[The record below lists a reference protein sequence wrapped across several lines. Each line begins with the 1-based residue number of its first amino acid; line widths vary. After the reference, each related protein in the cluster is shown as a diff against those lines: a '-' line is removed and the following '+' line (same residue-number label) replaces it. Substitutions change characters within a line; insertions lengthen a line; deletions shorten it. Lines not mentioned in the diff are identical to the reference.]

1 MNAEV
6 LFLGETALNSVNF
19 LFLLS
24 SVENYL
30 TLSYMSLHLK
40 IPFKVYAVDLL
51 TLHSQSTA
59 LKVMSEQSLSITG
72 TFSG

>member
-1 MNAEV
+1 
-6 LFLGETALNSVNF
+6 
-19 LFLLS
+19 
-24 SVENYL
+24 
-30 TLSYMSLHLK
+30 MSLHLK